1 MSRHARY
8 IWLSLLVGP
17 VALAQPASP
26 PGAGVAPSMT
36 PPAAVDISVPHKSS
50 LSATDMLK
58 QGREY
63 RGAMD
68 KVVVDLQAMVEQA
81 RKQKD
86 VIRLNCVMDKLMQVK
101 VNMNMADEALQK
113 LQEAAGRQDD
123 AASHHEYTRITIVN
137 QKVQVL
143 QNEGQTCVGV
153 ELNYIGA
160 TRVEVEAPE
169 VAENMTE
176 PSLEPPPLERPNAS
190 SNYTE

>member
-1 MSRHARY
+1 MFRHASY

-17 VALAQPASP
+17 VAFAQPTSP
-26 PGAGVAPSMT
+26 PGAGVAPGTT
-36 PPAAVDISVPHKSS
+36 PPGAVDISVPHKSS

-63 RGAMD
+63 RGNMD
-68 KVVVDLQAMVEQA
+68 KVVTELQALVEQA

-101 VNMNMADEALQK
+101 VNMNIADEALQK
-113 LQEAAGRQDD
+113 LQEAAGRSDD
-123 AASHHEYTRITIVN
+123 SASLHEYTRITIVN

-143 QNEGQTCVGV
+143 QNEGQTCVGA

-169 VAENMTE
+169 VAEGMTD
-176 PSLEPPPLERPNAS
+176 PSLEPPPLERPTAAS
-190 SNYTE
+190 NFTQ

>member
-1 MSRHARY
+1 
-8 IWLSLLVGP
+8 
-17 VALAQPASP
+17 
-26 PGAGVAPSMT
+26 MT

-50 LSATDMLK
+50 LSPNDMLK

-63 RGAMD
+63 RASMD
-68 KVVVDLQAMVEQA
+68 KVIADLQVMVEQA

-101 VNMNMADEALQK
+101 VNMNMADEAMQK
-113 LQEAAGRQDD
+113 LQEAAGRQDSS
-123 AASHHEYTRITIVN
+123 AALHEYTRVTIVN

-143 QNEGQTCVGV
+143 QNEGQTCVGA

>member
-1 MSRHARY
+1 
-8 IWLSLLVGP
+8 
-17 VALAQPASP
+17 
-26 PGAGVAPSMT
+26 MT
-36 PPAAVDISVPHKSS
+36 PPAGVDISVPHKSS

-63 RGAMD
+63 RANMD
-68 KVVVDLQAMVEQA
+68 KAIAELQALVEQA
-81 RKQKD
+81 KKQKD

-113 LQEAAGRQDD
+113 LQEAAGRRDD
-123 AASHHEYTRITIVN
+123 SASLHEYTRITIVN

-143 QNEGQTCVGV
+143 QNEGQTCVGA

-176 PSLEPPPLERPNAS
+176 PSLEPPPLERPNAAT
-190 SNYTE
+190 NFTQ